1 MTKISKIEAILA
13 IVAIICITV
22 LEAIN
27 MLVFNIDGTI
37 LSLVIGAIVFLATRE
52 YYIMK
57 FIKY

>member
-1 MTKISKIEAILA
+1 MTRITKIEAILA
-13 IVAIICITV
+13 IVAMICITL

-37 LSLVIGAIVFLATRE
+37 LSAVIGAIVYLATRE

-57 FIKY
+57 YKT

>member
-1 MTKISKIEAILA
+1 MTKISKYELILS
-13 IVAIICITV
+13 IVAMICITI

-37 LSLVIGAIVFLATRE
+37 LSAVIGAIVFLATRE

-57 FIKY
+57 FTK

>member
-13 IVAIICITV
+13 IVAMLCITV

-37 LSLVIGAIVFLATRE
+37 LSAVIGALVFLATRE
-52 YYIMK
+52 YYIQ
-57 FIKY
+57 KYVK

>member
-1 MTKISKIEAILA
+1 MPKFSKYEAILA
-13 IVAIICITV
+13 ALAIICITI

-37 LSLVIGAIVFLATRE
+37 LSAVIGAIVYLATRE

-57 FIKY
+57 YKT